1 MEGTV
6 KAVCTSSVKGVRK
19 EPVKEACLIED
30 YGIEKD
36 AHAGKWHRQVS
47 LLSWEKVQ
55 EFNKSGAGVSDG
67 DFGENL
73 LVSGINFRSLPV
85 GTRFLICPAEEV
97 VHAAA
102 DSLTEKNVQTAGSGR
117 NCEAEE
123 TALAGGDGP
132 AEKPVHAAGMECGEA
147 AGGALLEL
155 TQIGKACH
163 HSCEIRKRVGVCIM
177 PTDGVFAKVV
187 RGGMVKPGDRVRVLP
202 PDPDRPY
209 TAAVITLSDR
219 AFSGVY
225 EDRSGPKAA
234 EVLKAAGY
242 EVVET
247 ILLPDD
253 QSRLER
259 ELERLADQRQ
269 VSLVLT
275 TGGTG
280 FSERDRTPEATM
292 AVADRNAQG
301 IAEAI
306 RVKSLAVTDH
316 AMLSRGVS
324 VIRKKTLI
332 VNLPGSVKAVQESL
346 GFILGALDHGL
357 GILRGTADN

>member
-1 MEGTV
+1 MKGTV

-97 VHAAA
+97 VHAA
-102 DSLTEKNVQTAGSGR
+102 
-117 NCEAEE
+117 
-123 TALAGGDGP
+123 
-132 AEKPVHAAGMECGEA
+132 GMEYEEA

-280 FSERDRTPEATM
+280 FSERDRTPEATR
-292 AVADRNAQG
+292 AVADRDAPG

-306 RVKSLAVTDH
+306 RVRSLAVTDH

>member
-19 EPVKEACLIED
+19 EPVKEARLIED

-47 LLSWEKVQ
+47 LLSWEKVR
-55 EFNKSGAGVSDG
+55 EFNRSGAGVSDG

-102 DSLTEKNVQTAGSGR
+102 DSLTE
-117 NCEAEE
+117 E
-123 TALAGGDGP
+123 T
-132 AEKPVHAAGMECGEA
+132 VHATDLKNGEA
-147 AGGALLEL
+147 VGGALLEL

>member
-19 EPVKEACLIED
+19 EPVKEARLIED

-85 GTRFLICPAEEV
+85 GTRFLICPAEEA

-102 DSLTEKNVQTAGSGR
+102 DSLTE
-117 NCEAEE
+117 E
-123 TALAGGDGP
+123 T
-132 AEKPVHAAGMECGEA
+132 VHATDLKNGEA
-147 AGGALLEL
+147 VGGALLEL

-259 ELERLADQRQ
+259 ELGRLADQRQ

>member
-19 EPVKEACLIED
+19 EPVKEARLIED

-85 GTRFLICPAEEV
+85 GTRFLICPAEEA

-102 DSLTEKNVQTAGSGR
+102 DSLTE
-117 NCEAEE
+117 E
-123 TALAGGDGP
+123 T
-132 AEKPVHAAGMECGEA
+132 VHATDLKNGEA
-147 AGGALLEL
+147 VGGALLEL

>member
-19 EPVKEACLIED
+19 EPVKEARLIED

-85 GTRFLICPAEEV
+85 GTRFLICPAEEA
-97 VHAAA
+97 VHAVA
-102 DSLTEKNVQTAGSGR
+102 DNLTE
-117 NCEAEE
+117 E
-123 TALAGGDGP
+123 T
-132 AEKPVHAAGMECGEA
+132 VHATGLKNEEA

-259 ELERLADQRQ
+259 ELGRLADQRQ

>member
-102 DSLTEKNVQTAGSGR
+102 DNLTEETVHSAGLKNEGAV
-117 NCEAEE
+117 
-123 TALAGGDGP
+123 
-132 AEKPVHAAGMECGEA
+132 
-147 AGGALLEL
+147 GGALLEL

-259 ELERLADQRQ
+259 ELGRLADQRQ

>member
-19 EPVKEACLIED
+19 EPVKEARLIED

-102 DSLTEKNVQTAGSGR
+102 DSLTE
-117 NCEAEE
+117 E
-123 TALAGGDGP
+123 T
-132 AEKPVHAAGMECGEA
+132 VHATDLKNGEA
-147 AGGALLEL
+147 VGGALLEL

-259 ELERLADQRQ
+259 ELGRLADQRQ

>member
-19 EPVKEACLIED
+19 EPVKEARLIED

-47 LLSWEKVQ
+47 LLSWEKVR
-55 EFNKSGAGVSDG
+55 EFNRSGAGVSDG

-73 LVSGINFRSLPV
+73 LVSGINFRTLPV
-85 GTRFLICPAEEV
+85 GTRFLICPAEKA
-97 VHAAA
+97 VHAEA
-102 DSLTEKNVQTAGSGR
+102 DSLTE
-117 NCEAEE
+117 E
-123 TALAGGDGP
+123 T
-132 AEKPVHAAGMECGEA
+132 VHATDLKNGEA
-147 AGGALLEL
+147 VGGALLEL

-259 ELERLADQRQ
+259 ELGRLADQRQ

-301 IAEAI
+301 TAEAI

>member
-6 KAVCTSSVKGVRK
+6 KAVCTSSVKGVQK

-85 GTRFLICPAEEV
+85 GTRFLICPAEEA

-102 DSLTEKNVQTAGSGR
+102 DSLTE
-117 NCEAEE
+117 E
-123 TALAGGDGP
+123 T
-132 AEKPVHAAGMECGEA
+132 VHATDLKNGEA
-147 AGGALLEL
+147 VGGALLEL

-234 EVLKAAGY
+234 EILKAAGY

>member
-102 DSLTEKNVQTAGSGR
+102 DSLTE
-117 NCEAEE
+117 E
-123 TALAGGDGP
+123 T
-132 AEKPVHAAGMECGEA
+132 VHATDLKNEEA
-147 AGGALLEL
+147 VGGALLEL

>member
-19 EPVKEACLIED
+19 EPVKEARLIED
-30 YGIEKD
+30 FGIEKD

-47 LLSWEKVQ
+47 LLSWEKVR

-85 GTRFLICPAEEV
+85 GTRFLICPAEETGL
-97 VHAAA
+97 AAA
-102 DSLTEKNVQTAGSGR
+102 DSLTEKTVQ
-117 NCEAEE
+117 
-123 TALAGGDGP
+123 
-132 AEKPVHAAGMECGEA
+132 

-202 PDPDRPY
+202 PDPDRSY

-219 AFSGVY
+219 ASSGIY

-234 EVLKAAGY
+234 EVLKAEGY
-242 EVVET
+242 DVVET

-280 FSERDRTPEATM
+280 FSERDRTPEATR
-292 AVADRNAQG
+292 AVADRDAPG

-306 RVKSLAVTDH
+306 RVRSLAVTDH

>member
-6 KAVCTSSVKGVRK
+6 KAVCTSSVKGVQK

-85 GTRFLICPAEEV
+85 GTRFLICPAEEA

-102 DSLTEKNVQTAGSGR
+102 DSLTE
-117 NCEAEE
+117 E
-123 TALAGGDGP
+123 T
-132 AEKPVHAAGMECGEA
+132 VHATDLKNEEA
-147 AGGALLEL
+147 VGGALLEL

>member
-85 GTRFLICPAEEV
+85 GTRFLICPAEEA

-102 DSLTEKNVQTAGSGR
+102 DNLTEETVHSAGLKNEGAV
-117 NCEAEE
+117 
-123 TALAGGDGP
+123 
-132 AEKPVHAAGMECGEA
+132 
-147 AGGALLEL
+147 GGALLEL

-242 EVVET
+242 DVVEM

-259 ELERLADQRQ
+259 ELGRLADQRQ

>member
-102 DSLTEKNVQTAGSGR
+102 DGLT
-117 NCEAEE
+117 EE
-123 TALAGGDGP
+123 TA
-132 AEKPVHAAGMECGEA
+132 HATDLKNEEA
-147 AGGALLEL
+147 VGGALLEL

-234 EVLKAAGY
+234 EILKAAGY

>member
-19 EPVKEACLIED
+19 EPVKEARLIED

-55 EFNKSGAGVSDG
+55 EFNRSGAGVSDG

-102 DSLTEKNVQTAGSGR
+102 DSLTEKT
-117 NCEAEE
+117 
-123 TALAGGDGP
+123 
-132 AEKPVHAAGMECGEA
+132 VHATDLKNGEA
-147 AGGALLEL
+147 VGGALLEL

>member
-6 KAVCTSSVKGVRK
+6 KAVCTSSVKGVQK

-85 GTRFLICPAEEV
+85 GTRFLICPAEEA

-102 DSLTEKNVQTAGSGR
+102 DSLTE
-117 NCEAEE
+117 E
-123 TALAGGDGP
+123 T
-132 AEKPVHAAGMECGEA
+132 VHATDLKNEEA
-147 AGGALLEL
+147 VGGALLEL

-234 EVLKAAGY
+234 EILKAAGY

>member
-19 EPVKEACLIED
+19 EPVKEARLIED

-102 DSLTEKNVQTAGSGR
+102 DSLTE
-117 NCEAEE
+117 E
-123 TALAGGDGP
+123 T
-132 AEKPVHAAGMECGEA
+132 VHATDLKNEEA
-147 AGGALLEL
+147 VGGALLEL

-234 EVLKAAGY
+234 EILKAAGY

-259 ELERLADQRQ
+259 ELGRLADQRQ

>member
-85 GTRFLICPAEEV
+85 GTRFLICPTEEV

-102 DSLTEKNVQTAGSGR
+102 DGLT
-117 NCEAEE
+117 EE
-123 TALAGGDGP
+123 TA
-132 AEKPVHAAGMECGEA
+132 HATDLKNEEA
-147 AGGALLEL
+147 VGGALLEL

-259 ELERLADQRQ
+259 ELGRLADQRQ

>member
-19 EPVKEACLIED
+19 EPVKEARLIED

-47 LLSWEKVQ
+47 LLSWEKVR

-85 GTRFLICPAEEV
+85 GTRFLICPAEETGL
-97 VHAAA
+97 AAA
-102 DSLTEKNVQTAGSGR
+102 DSLTEKTVQAGGGDSTEKTVRTGEDDK
-117 NCEAEE
+117 NGEAEE
-123 TALAGGDGP
+123 TAQAG
-132 AEKPVHAAGMECGEA
+132 
-147 AGGALLEL
+147 GGALLEL

-187 RGGMVKPGDRVRVLP
+187 RGGRVKPGDRVRVLP

-219 AFSGVY
+219 ASSGVY

-242 EVVET
+242 DVVET

-280 FSERDRTPEATM
+280 FSERDRTPEATR
-292 AVADRNAQG
+292 AVADRDAPG

-306 RVKSLAVTDH
+306 RVRSLAVTDH

>member
-102 DSLTEKNVQTAGSGR
+102 DNLTEETVHSAGLKNEGAV
-117 NCEAEE
+117 
-123 TALAGGDGP
+123 
-132 AEKPVHAAGMECGEA
+132 
-147 AGGALLEL
+147 GGALLEL

-177 PTDGVFAKVV
+177 PTDAVFAKVV

-242 EVVET
+242 DVVEM

-259 ELERLADQRQ
+259 ELGRLADQRQ

>member
-19 EPVKEACLIED
+19 EPVKEARLIED

-102 DSLTEKNVQTAGSGR
+102 DSLTE
-117 NCEAEE
+117 E
-123 TALAGGDGP
+123 T
-132 AEKPVHAAGMECGEA
+132 VHATDLKNEEA
-147 AGGALLEL
+147 VGGALLEL

-234 EVLKAAGY
+234 EILKAAGY

-259 ELERLADQRQ
+259 ELGRLADQRQ

-332 VNLPGSVKAVQESL
+332 VNLPGSVTCRDRLKRCRRALDLSL
-346 GFILGALDHGL
+346 GRWITDSGSCAGQQTTEKRT
-357 GILRGTADN
+357 GEEKIR

>member
-97 VHAAA
+97 GHEAADNLTEETVHATG
-102 DSLTEKNVQTAGSGR
+102 LKN
-117 NCEAEE
+117 
-123 TALAGGDGP
+123 
-132 AEKPVHAAGMECGEA
+132 GEA
-147 AGGALLEL
+147 VGGALLEL

-234 EVLKAAGY
+234 EILKAAGY

-259 ELERLADQRQ
+259 ELGRLADQRQ

-292 AVADRNAQG
+292 AVADRNAPG

>member
-102 DSLTEKNVQTAGSGR
+102 DSLTE
-117 NCEAEE
+117 E
-123 TALAGGDGP
+123 T
-132 AEKPVHAAGMECGEA
+132 VHATDLKNEEA

-234 EVLKAAGY
+234 EILKAAGY

>member
-19 EPVKEACLIED
+19 EPVKEARLIED

-102 DSLTEKNVQTAGSGR
+102 DSLTE
-117 NCEAEE
+117 E
-123 TALAGGDGP
+123 T
-132 AEKPVHAAGMECGEA
+132 VHATDLKNEEA
-147 AGGALLEL
+147 VGGALLEL

-259 ELERLADQRQ
+259 ELGRLADQRQ

-292 AVADRNAQG
+292 AVADRNAPG

>member
-102 DSLTEKNVQTAGSGR
+102 DSLTE
-117 NCEAEE
+117 E
-123 TALAGGDGP
+123 T
-132 AEKPVHAAGMECGEA
+132 VHATDLKNEEA
-147 AGGALLEL
+147 VGGALLEL

-234 EVLKAAGY
+234 EILKAAGY

>member
-102 DSLTEKNVQTAGSGR
+102 DSLTE
-117 NCEAEE
+117 E
-123 TALAGGDGP
+123 T
-132 AEKPVHAAGMECGEA
+132 VHATDLKNEEA
-147 AGGALLEL
+147 VGGALLEL

-234 EVLKAAGY
+234 EILKAAGY

-259 ELERLADQRQ
+259 ELGRLADQRQ

>member
-47 LLSWEKVQ
+47 LLSLEKVQ

-102 DSLTEKNVQTAGSGR
+102 DNLTEEV
-117 NCEAEE
+117 
-123 TALAGGDGP
+123 
-132 AEKPVHAAGMECGEA
+132 VHAAGMEYEEA

>member
-19 EPVKEACLIED
+19 EPVKEARLIED

-47 LLSWEKVQ
+47 LLSWEKVR
-55 EFNKSGAGVSDG
+55 EFNRSGAGVSDG

-73 LVSGINFRSLPV
+73 LVSGINFRTLPV
-85 GTRFLICPAEEV
+85 GTRFLICPAEKA
-97 VHAAA
+97 VHAEA
-102 DSLTEKNVQTAGSGR
+102 DSLTE
-117 NCEAEE
+117 E
-123 TALAGGDGP
+123 T
-132 AEKPVHAAGMECGEA
+132 VHATDLKNGEA
-147 AGGALLEL
+147 VGGALLEL

-259 ELERLADQRQ
+259 ELGRLADQRQ

-292 AVADRNAQG
+292 AVADRNAPG

>member
-19 EPVKEACLIED
+19 EPVKEARLIED

-102 DSLTEKNVQTAGSGR
+102 DSLTE
-117 NCEAEE
+117 E
-123 TALAGGDGP
+123 T
-132 AEKPVHAAGMECGEA
+132 VHATDLKNEEA
-147 AGGALLEL
+147 VGGALLEL

-219 AFSGVY
+219 AFSGIY

-259 ELERLADQRQ
+259 ELGRLADQRQ

>member
-19 EPVKEACLIED
+19 EPVKEARLIED

-102 DSLTEKNVQTAGSGR
+102 DSLTE
-117 NCEAEE
+117 E
-123 TALAGGDGP
+123 T
-132 AEKPVHAAGMECGEA
+132 VHATDLKNEEA
-147 AGGALLEL
+147 VGGALLEL

-234 EVLKAAGY
+234 EILKAAGY

>member
-19 EPVKEACLIED
+19 EPVKEARLIED

-97 VHAAA
+97 VHASA
-102 DSLTEKNVQTAGSGR
+102 DSLTE
-117 NCEAEE
+117 E
-123 TALAGGDGP
+123 T
-132 AEKPVHAAGMECGEA
+132 VHATDLKNGEA
-147 AGGALLEL
+147 VGGALLEL

-234 EVLKAAGY
+234 EILKAAGY

-259 ELERLADQRQ
+259 ELGRLADQRQ

-292 AVADRNAQG
+292 AVADRNAPG

>member
-102 DSLTEKNVQTAGSGR
+102 DSLTE
-117 NCEAEE
+117 E
-123 TALAGGDGP
+123 T
-132 AEKPVHAAGMECGEA
+132 VHATGLKNEEA

>member
-85 GTRFLICPAEEV
+85 GTRFLICPTEEV

-102 DSLTEKNVQTAGSGR
+102 DGLT
-117 NCEAEE
+117 EE
-123 TALAGGDGP
+123 TA
-132 AEKPVHAAGMECGEA
+132 HATDLKNEEA
-147 AGGALLEL
+147 VGGALLEL

-234 EVLKAAGY
+234 EILKAAGY

-259 ELERLADQRQ
+259 ELGRLADQRQ

-292 AVADRNAQG
+292 AVADRNAPG

>member
-85 GTRFLICPAEEV
+85 GTRFLICPAEEA

-102 DSLTEKNVQTAGSGR
+102 DSLTE
-117 NCEAEE
+117 E
-123 TALAGGDGP
+123 T
-132 AEKPVHAAGMECGEA
+132 VHATDLKNGEA
-147 AGGALLEL
+147 VGGALLEL

-259 ELERLADQRQ
+259 ELGRLADQRQ

>member
-102 DSLTEKNVQTAGSGR
+102 DNLTE
-117 NCEAEE
+117 E
-123 TALAGGDGP
+123 T
-132 AEKPVHAAGMECGEA
+132 VHAAGLKNEEA
-147 AGGALLEL
+147 VGGALLEL

-259 ELERLADQRQ
+259 ELGRLADQRQ